1 MNDER
6 RIGQLESDVRHLQ
19 ADVTDIKRRVKSLPD
34 IFDVW
39 MLVTAVA
46 MILSVWGAALA
57 LARFLK
63 P

>member
-1 MNDER
+1 MIDEG
-6 RIGQLESDVRHLQ
+6 RISKLELDVWHLQ
-19 ADVTDIKRRVKSLPD
+19 ADVAEIKRKVKSLPD

-39 MLVTAVA
+39 LLVTAVA
-46 MILSVWGAALA
+46 MILSVWVAALV